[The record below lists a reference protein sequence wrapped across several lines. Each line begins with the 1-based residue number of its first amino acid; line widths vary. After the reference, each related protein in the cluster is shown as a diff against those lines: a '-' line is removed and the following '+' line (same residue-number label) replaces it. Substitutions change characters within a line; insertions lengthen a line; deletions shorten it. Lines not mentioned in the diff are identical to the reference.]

1 MCRNRNEC
9 HVRGENNQ
17 NDMEKFLTVNEDRS
31 KNQADFFRFLTRYQA
46 DDSNNVSLS
55 FMNVSGLQY
64 GLLVTEHPFKRASTR
79 SALSKSQVCKTCLRL
94 LSNGGIGARVI
105 EHPVYLGGNG
115 KAEFDENIG
124 FTAIVDEE
132 TNLIYIFQAGFAWI
146 RLVTIVNI
154 NSDRPV
160 FAYNDTQVLKL
171 RADGFL
177 VCNEADIPEVIV
189 RENKIRAR

>member
-17 NDMEKFLTVNEDRS
+17 NDMEKFLAVNEDRS
-31 KNQADFFRFLTRYQA
+31 KNQADFFRVLTRYQA

-105 EHPVYLGGNG
+105 EHPVYLGDNG